1 MQRLDRGEAE
11 AIALAEELKADRILI
26 DENRG
31 RRMVSQR
38 TEEKK
43 ARGEAATL
51 QVDTTLAILTIAAE
65 RGDIDI
71 DTVINKLRQTNFR
84 ATEELYQQT
93 IENVRARQQVQERG
107 RQVQEPLS
115 SAEETKSQ

>member
-1 MQRLDRGEAE
+1 M
-11 AIALAEELKADRILI
+11 ADRILI

-71 DTVINKLRQTNFR
+71 DTVINKLRKTNFR

-93 IENVRARQQVQERG
+93 IENVRARQQVQE
-107 RQVQEPLS
+107 
-115 SAEETKSQ
+115 